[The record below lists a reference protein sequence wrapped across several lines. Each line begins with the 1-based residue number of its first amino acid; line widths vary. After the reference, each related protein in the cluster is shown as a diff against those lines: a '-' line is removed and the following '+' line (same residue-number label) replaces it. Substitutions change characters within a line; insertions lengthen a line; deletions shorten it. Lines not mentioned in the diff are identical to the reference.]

1 VAVNSRRDWPGIES
15 FYEMLSGTSMKSW
28 LDSFTLAAKRAAAFW
43 SAPDLWSFPPEQDDA
58 AFVKTP

>member
-1 VAVNSRRDWPGIES
+1 
-15 FYEMLSGTSMKSW
+15 MKSW